1 MTVHG
6 NVGEGWGDMAKCDM
20 TDGSGV
26 RQGTGRET
34 GGVSAKNGVCGL
46 CLQGGLG
53 HLSPPI
59 SFPPQ
64 PWAHSQG
71 WLEGVKGSGIDLG
84 NNR

>member
-34 GGVSAKNGVCGL
+34 GGGCLPRMGFVGCASREGL
-46 CLQGGLG
+46 ATY
-53 HLSPPI
+53 PPTI

-71 WLEGVKGSGIDLG
+71 WLE
-84 NNR
+84 